1 MKQVDNLLHITND
14 LSKVKN
20 IITQGFKPSYT
31 VENLGGR
38 KILVPMVSFSNLLFR
53 DIGEEEV
60 VDYGS
65 YGVVINREFAVQNGL
80 NPVIYIY
87 ENSIVDKSITN
98 LLNLSLVPQT
108 IDILKDITKG
118 KGFTEITDYIKFNP
132 LPKEVKELINSIDKH
147 TDDNLILAIKK
158 YAEEAHQ
165 NVYFQI
171 LLSKPYKVK
180 NKNNQIRIA
189 YNEREWR
196 KGFLDLGII
205 FETKM
210 SGEKNP
216 EFEKWIGTTKPHFNE
231 PKNILKIDIENI
243 THIIVEKEREVSELT
258 NFIKEE
264 FPIKKID
271 NLLTTDSL
279 KIGTLEKFKKLE

>member
-14 LSKVKN
+14 LSTVKN
-20 IITQGFKPSYT
+20 IITQGFKPSYA

-38 KILVPMVSFSNLLFR
+38 KILIPMVSFSNLLFR

-118 KGFTEITDYIKFNP
+118 KGFTKITDYIKFNP

-180 NKNNQIRIA
+180 NKNNQTRIA

-196 KGFLDLGII
+196 KGFLNLGII

-216 EFEKWIGTTKPHFNE
+216 EFEKWIGTDKPHFNE

-243 THIIVEKEREVSELT
+243 THLIVEKEREVSELT
-258 NFIKEE
+258 DFIKDE
-264 FPIKKID
+264 FSVKKID
-271 NLLTTDSL
+271 NLLATESL
-279 KIGTLEKFKKLE
+279 KIGTLEKFKKSE